1 MMNVTDR
8 FLRYVQV
15 ETTSSENSD
24 TCPSTPGQRKLAE
37 MLRDELQAIGL
48 ASARMDEN
56 GYVYAFVPGKGPRA
70 DVAVGL
76 IAHMDTSGAVPGA
89 TTPHIIR
96 NYDGEPI
103 VLENGVV
110 IDGFNFLPSLA
121 GQDLV
126 VGSGDS
132 VLGADDKAGVAEIV
146 TLAERLTA
154 PDAPD
159 HCTVCIGFT
168 PDEEIGR
175 GTDRFDLAGFG
186 ADYGYTVDGGRLGE
200 LEFECFNAATAT
212 VTVAGV
218 SIHPGNAKNRMK
230 NACLMALEFAAMM
243 PPAETP
249 AHTEGY
255 EGFYHLCGM
264 TGTEEQTVLTYILR
278 DHDADKL
285 EQKKA
290 FMQRA
295 AEYLNA
301 KYGEGTV
308 TVSVRDSYRNMK
320 EIIEWH
326 PHIVEKARQAF
337 EACGVTPIIKPIRGG
352 TDGAR
357 LSYEG
362 LPCPNL
368 STGGF
373 NSPGRMELIPIQS
386 MEKMVDVLQAIVCNA

>member
-1 MMNVTDR
+1 MNVTDR

-48 ASARMDEN
+48 SSARVDEN

-76 IAHMDTSGAVPGA
+76 IAHMDTSDAVPGA
-89 TTPHIIR
+89 TVPHIIR

-110 IDGFNFLPSLA
+110 IDGFDFLPSLA

-175 GTDRFDLAGFG
+175 GTDRFDLANFG

-218 SIHPGNAKNRMK
+218 SIHPGSAKNRMK

-264 TGTEEQTVLTYILR
+264 SGTEDQTVLTYLLR

-301 KYGEGTV
+301 KYGEGAV

-337 EACGVTPIIKPIRGG
+337 EACSVTPIIKPIRGG

-373 NSPGRMELIPIQS
+373 NYHGRMELIPVQS

>member
-110 IDGFNFLPSLA
+110 IDGFDFLPSLA

-146 TLAERLTA
+146 TLAERLMA

-373 NSPGRMELIPIQS
+373 NYHGRMELIPIQS

>member
-48 ASARMDEN
+48 SSARVDEN

-76 IAHMDTSGAVPGA
+76 IAHMDTSDAVPGA
-89 TTPHIIR
+89 TVPHIIR

-110 IDGFNFLPSLA
+110 IDGFDFLPSLA

-175 GTDRFDLAGFG
+175 GTDRFDLANFG

-218 SIHPGNAKNRMK
+218 SIHPGSAKNRMK

-264 TGTEEQTVLTYILR
+264 SGTEDQTVLTYLLR

-301 KYGEGTV
+301 KYGEGAV

-337 EACGVTPIIKPIRGG
+337 EACSVTPIIKPIRGG

-373 NSPGRMELIPIQS
+373 NYHGRMELIPVQS